1 MTLVRSWHVL
11 MKFGDDT
18 KLNREGECNI
28 VQEKLNDLE
37 SKVLEMG

>member
-1 MTLVRSWHVL
+1 

-18 KLNREGECNI
+18 KLNREADCNI

-37 SKVLEMG
+37 CRVLEMGWNLIA

>member
-1 MTLVRSWHVL
+1 

-18 KLNREGECNI
+18 KLNRETDCNV

-37 SKVLEMG
+37 SRVLEMGWNLIA